1 MRIKAFRGYRPHPA
15 RVAAV
20 VSPPY
25 DVLSSAEARAA
36 AAGNPNS
43 FLRVAKPEI
52 AFPPDAAPNDAAVYR
67 AAATQFQ
74 DWLRD
79 GTFFR
84 DPEECLYVYELVNDG
99 RPKTGVVAAAAVQD
113 YLDGRIKK
121 HELTRRD
128 KEQDRARHIRA
139 AMLNAEPVMFAYRHD
154 PAIDAL
160 VADVREAEPEYDFIA
175 EDRVRHRLWAVADP
189 DAVAALIAAFAD
201 IDASYV
207 ADGHH
212 RSAAAAVVSR
222 DLRTERGPGGADA
235 ASDYFLAVHFPDR
248 QLEILDYNRLVADLG
263 GMGAAAFLQA
273 LAAAFTVE
281 NAGAHAVRPQRH
293 RELGM
298 YLAGE
303 WRRLTARGRED
314 GAGIAALGVSILSE
328 RILHPLLGIHDLRS
342 DPRIAFVGGARGA
355 AELEARVNSG
365 EMAVAFTLCPV
376 AAQELMDIADRGEI
390 MPPKAT
396 WFEPKLGSGLVVY
409 GLED

>member
-1 MRIKAFRGYRPHPA
+1 MRIKAFRGYRPHQA
-15 RVAAV
+15 RVAGI

-36 AAGNPNS
+36 AAGNPYS

-52 AFPPDAAPNDAAVYR
+52 AFPPDTAPDDAAVYR
-67 AAATQFQ
+67 AAATQFR

-84 DPEECLYVYELVNDG
+84 DPDECLYVYELVNDG

-121 HELTRRD
+121 HELTRHD
-128 KEQDRARHIRA
+128 KEQERARHIRA
-139 AMLNAEPVMFAYRHD
+139 TRLNAEPVMFAYRHD

-160 VADVREAEPEYDFIA
+160 VAGVKEAQPEYDFIA
-175 EDRVRHRLWAVADP
+175 KDRVLHRLWVIDDP
-189 DAVAALIAAFAD
+189 GAVAAVIAAFAD
-201 IDASYV
+201 VSAAYV

-212 RSAAAAVVSR
+212 RSAAAAVVGR

-235 ASDYFLAVHFPDR
+235 ASDYFLSVYFPDR

-263 GMGAAAFLQA
+263 DMDAAAFLRA

-281 NAGAHAVRPQRH
+281 NTGAHAVKPGRH

-303 WRRLTARGRED
+303 WRRLTVRGRED
-314 GAGIAALGVSILSE
+314 GAGIAALGVSVLSE
-328 RILHPLLGIHDLRS
+328 HILHPLLRIRDLRS
-342 DPRIAFVGGARGA
+342 DPRIAFVGGSRGET
-355 AELEARVNSG
+355 ELEARVNSG

-376 AAQELMDIADRGEI
+376 AAQELMDIADRGEL
-390 MPPKAT
+390 MPPKST